1 MEKGG
6 SDCTARTVR
15 EDELHRAVLT
25 ATNGILSRKES
36 FLPTLKENIK
46 VVLGEDITGKV
57 EEIDKEI
64 KHRQAELLRPGNS
77 DKQIEKIG
85 DAITYLHESRQEIL
99 TEAALKKDTRDRIE
113 DMMRFLDDQICAVTE
128 YSETLTMRL
137 IEKVMV
143 YDEKMVVEFR
153 SGLQIEVDA

>member
-99 TEAALKKDTRDRIE
+99 TEAALKKEDRK
-113 DMMRFLDDQICAVTE
+113 
-128 YSETLTMRL
+128 S
-137 IEKVMV
+137 
-143 YDEKMVVEFR
+143 VV
-153 SGLQIEVDA
+153 